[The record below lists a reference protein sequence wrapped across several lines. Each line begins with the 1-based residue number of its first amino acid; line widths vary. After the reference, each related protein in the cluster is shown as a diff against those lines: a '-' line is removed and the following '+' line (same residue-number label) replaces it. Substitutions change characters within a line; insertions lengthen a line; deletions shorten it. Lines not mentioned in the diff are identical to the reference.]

1 MNYSPLRN
9 ICYPRK
15 GRRMRSS
22 SYDRTGGNED
32 YIRIKPNEAKVIME
46 EDRPGCITHIWMT
59 GAPLI
64 NMFKTEHLPRK
75 VVIRMFWDNEE
86 TPSVEVPLGD
96 FFGIGHGVV
105 KNFVSLPFQM
115 SPQDGAAFNCWLPM
129 PFESGARIEI
139 ENQSEIEIKIYY
151 YVDYEQYDASDTP
164 LRFHACFRREIT
176 VGIDESKVSTAFF
189 HHGGVNLTGEGNYV
203 ILDAKGQGHYIGCNI
218 NIHNLRFTQ
227 DWNWYGE
234 GDDMIFIDDELW
246 PPRLHG
252 TGMEDYF
259 NTAWCPRQ
267 EYNAPYHGITMAG
280 DANWGGRVSYYRFHI
295 EDPIMFE
302 KSIKVT
308 IEHGHA
314 NHRSDDYSSTA
325 YWYQT
330 EPHAPGNELMP
341 VDLRLPLPTWPPM
354 DRKELIQYFHLEDLF
369 PEEFPEKKEEK

>member
-203 ILDAKGQGHYIGCNI
+203 ILEVIAGGSLAKAFCAYGAIALGSQECIDAMWQSPPARGAAGGMTAAAAMSAAALNYAAEHPELLAKLRHIIAYIKGKMNAMGIAVGESESPNVTFSLGTPAEMRRIQQALLEEGIYIMYSNYIG
-218 NIHNLRFTQ
+218 
-227 DWNWYGE
+227 
-234 GDDMIFIDDELW
+234 
-246 PPRLHG
+246 
-252 TGMEDYF
+252 
-259 NTAWCPRQ
+259 
-267 EYNAPYHGITMAG
+267 APAG
-280 DANWGGRVSYYRFHI
+280 GV
-295 EDPIMFE
+295 
-302 KSIKVT
+302 
-308 IEHGHA
+308 
-314 NHRSDDYSSTA
+314 
-325 YWYQT
+325 
-330 EPHAPGNELMP
+330 
-341 VDLRLPLPTWPPM
+341 LRLSLFADHTEADI
-354 DRKELIQYFHLEDLF
+354 DRFLAALQRQM
-369 PEEFPEKKEEK
+369 P